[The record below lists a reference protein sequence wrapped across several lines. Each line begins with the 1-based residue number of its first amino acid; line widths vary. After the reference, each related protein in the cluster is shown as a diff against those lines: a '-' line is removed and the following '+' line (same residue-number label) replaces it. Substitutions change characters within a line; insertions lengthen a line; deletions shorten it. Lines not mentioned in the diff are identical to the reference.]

1 MRNGGRTAETLEKTA
16 AERPKRG
23 KRLKRWKIGG
33 RTAKTW
39 NMVRTEILPCGR
51 EFLHFSAARQKSCR
65 AAAVYPS
72 FTSRRAGDPGGAE
85 FPGYIGGEVVE
96 PPWPVGNGYRP
107 RLWAKRGHSSGI
119 RWDIHRSRAKPTN
132 VASVASVG

>member
-1 MRNGGRTAETLEKTA
+1 L
-16 AERPKRG
+16 
-23 KRLKRWKIGG
+23 
-33 RTAKTW
+33 
-39 NMVRTEILPCGR
+39 
-51 EFLHFSAARQKSCR
+51 LHFLPRGRNPAARQRIPSFLCR